1 MLEKK
6 LLIFPSLPPSLY
18 LRKML
23 KAMPCII
30 QAKLFMLNK
39 EMKFKKGKESIIL
52 NPCTKPR
59 E

>member
-1 MLEKK
+1 MALEKKNKKKYLAKFKFEIKSLELMLEKK

-30 QAKLFMLNK
+30 
-39 EMKFKKGKESIIL
+39 
-52 NPCTKPR
+52 
-59 E
+59 